1 MQPDQ
6 SEQTQLATS
15 GGTDDTP
22 DDLAWASLEI
32 QRAQRQIVRGV
43 SELAEGIVAMSLAL
57 LEVRRRRLYRFDP
70 EHATFERYVERRHG
84 ISADQARIYVE
95 ALTSLGE
102 AQYRSL
108 VADMGL
114 QRTYALA
121 MLKRA
126 DPTLVTAF
134 QMLPPEERRAVTVTQ
149 IEAVDAAVTSD
160 LRTHV
165 AELEQA
171 ITRDQGLLQQTRRRL
186 QEAEEL
192 HQRVASG
199 LIEERDA
206 AQRALDDEQRQADRL
221 RKLLAEARQTAAA
234 SVAQG
239 AVGQQPTSEPADP
252 AVTEAVLVVV
262 TYDVPSL
269 LTDVRALSEK
279 LGRLAEVN
287 RDDIPA
293 EQRREL
299 AGTLQSLLQVIRGL
313 LSG

>member
-6 SEQTQLATS
+6 PEQTQLATN
-15 GGTDDTP
+15 GATDDTP
-22 DDLAWASLEI
+22 DDLAWVGLEI

-70 EHATFERYVERRHG
+70 EHATFERYVEQRHG

-102 AQYRSL
+102 VQYRSL
-108 VADMGL
+108 IADLGL
-114 QRTYALA
+114 QRTYALV

-134 QMLPPEERRAVTVTQ
+134 QMLPTEERRAVTVTQ
-149 IEAVDAAVTSD
+149 IEAVDAVVTSD
-160 LRTHV
+160 LRAHV

-221 RKLLAEARQTAAA
+221 RKLLEEARRSATEALQGRVASSVAEQAEAVTD
-234 SVAQG
+234 
-239 AVGQQPTSEPADP
+239 AVVIVIACDI
-252 AVTEAVLVVV
+252 
-262 TYDVPSL
+262 PSL
-269 LTDVRALSEK
+269 VTDVHALAEK
-279 LGRLAEVN
+279 LQRLADVSRE
-287 RDDIPA
+287 DISA
-293 EQRREL
+293 EQRRVL
-299 AGTLQSLLQVIRGL
+299 AGALQALDQIIRELLNG
-313 LSG
+313 

>member
-6 SEQTQLATS
+6 PEQTQLATS
-15 GGTDDTP
+15 DATDDTP
-22 DDLAWASLEI
+22 DDLAWAGLEI

-70 EHATFERYVERRHG
+70 EYATFERYVEQRHG
-84 ISADQARIYVE
+84 ISADQARIYVD

-108 VADMGL
+108 IADLGL

-134 QMLPPEERRAVTVTQ
+134 QMLPTEERRAVTVTQ
-149 IEAVDAAVTSD
+149 IEAVDAVVTSD
-160 LRTHV
+160 LRTRV

-199 LIEERDA
+199 LIEERDT

-239 AVGQQPTSEPADP
+239 AVSQPPPPGPAEA

-262 TYDVPSL
+262 TYDVPGL
-269 LTDVRALSEK
+269 LTDVRALTEK
-279 LGRLAEVN
+279 LSRLAEVN